1 MTRFFILMMM
11 LSWLSSAEGSAR
23 ELSLTLDDAIVM
35 ARTRSV
41 NSAVAL
47 DELKTA
53 YWQWRTYRADRLP
66 EVGLTATAP
75 AYANRYTPYMDAD
88 GNYSFVRSHNLDVQA
103 QLSVTQNI
111 TLTGGKVS
119 LVSSLD
125 FMHQYG
131 EGGGNRFLTIPV
143 ALTLTQPVF
152 GVNTLKWN
160 SRIEP
165 VRYSEAKAA
174 FLSATEDVAMVTVNL
189 FFSLILSRENLAIAR
204 QNLDNARKLYAVAQE
219 KRVMGQISQNDLL
232 QMELNML
239 DAQSGLTDCES
250 TLKSSMFTLRS
261 FLSIEDDVEI
271 IPVVPLSV
279 PVATISYADALDR
292 ALANNKFAR
301 NIRRR
306 QLEAEYEV
314 AKAKGDLRQI
324 QIFAQVGYT
333 GTDATAGQAYA
344 RLCGNQLVEVGFSI
358 PLLDWGKR
366 KGRVKVAES
375 NRRVTESRIR
385 QESMDFSQ
393 ELFVLVERFCNQQQ
407 QLQIATRAN
416 EIARRRYDTNVQ
428 TFMIGKMSTLDL
440 NDSQTRKDECM
451 RRYIDELYKF
461 WSYWYQI
468 RSITLYDY
476 MLHDNIDA
484 DIERLVK
491 N

>member
-189 FFSLILSRENLAIAR
+189 FFSLILSRENLTIAR

-344 RLCGNQLVEVGFSI
+344 RLRGNQLVEVGFSI

-428 TFMIGKMSTLDL
+428 TFMIGKISTLDL

-484 DIERLVK
+484 DIERLVR

>member
-333 GTDATAGQAYA
+333 GTDATAGQAYS
-344 RLCGNQLVEVGFSI
+344 RLRGNQLVEVGFSI

>member
-1 MTRFFILMMM
+1 MTRFFILMM

-189 FFSLILSRENLAIAR
+189 FFSLILSRENLTIAR

-344 RLCGNQLVEVGFSI
+344 RLRGNQLVEVGFSI

>member
-292 ALANNKFAR
+292 ALTNNKFAR

-344 RLCGNQLVEVGFSI
+344 RLRGNQLVEVGFSI

>member
-189 FFSLILSRENLAIAR
+189 FFSLILSRENLTIAR

>member
-189 FFSLILSRENLAIAR
+189 FFSLILSRENLTIAR

-344 RLCGNQLVEVGFSI
+344 RLRGNQLVEVGFSI

>member
-344 RLCGNQLVEVGFSI
+344 RLRGNQLVEVGFSI

>member
-189 FFSLILSRENLAIAR
+189 FFSLILSRENLTIAR

-292 ALANNKFAR
+292 ALTNNKFAR

-344 RLCGNQLVEVGFSI
+344 RLRGNQLVEVGFSI

-428 TFMIGKMSTLDL
+428 TFMIGKISTLDL

-484 DIERLVK
+484 DIERLVR